1 MKKLLIFLFFTHNLY
16 AQDKNKQRPIIIGN
30 KVIIQSK
37 ILGQDRRIYV
47 SLPSYYDGNSTHY
60 PVIYHLDGLGF
71 FEMISGNSKELA
83 MFHAIPD
90 SIVVGINQQNRYKE
104 LKLPESLNFLKFIN
118 YEVIPFIDKNYRTT
132 SQRTIIG
139 HSLGGT
145 FVLTALLESPEI
157 YSSYIAIS
165 PVIGI
170 ENTPKVAEFKKY
182 FKKNNKTIKNIY
194 ISKGNEKYPYDKNI
208 PKLVKLLD
216 KYVNKINWSY
226 HKFPKKS
233 HGSVVIPALI
243 ESLSDLYKGRIM
255 PEINEIGL
263 SEFSKLS
270 QLEKIGG
277 TNAIIKYYQTLS
289 KNKGYKINIP
299 TIIYSR
305 IGFLYANNK
314 KYKELLQWV
323 EEQGRGNGYVN
334 YYIGQN
340 LIAQNRAEIAIKLFL
355 LNSISNTSAK
365 SWKSLAQ
372 AYEAN
377 KEYQQAVK
385 YYQKAI
391 DIAKA
396 SNDENLVKYEQLKKH
411 VLEKQ

>member
-1 MKKLLIFLFFTHNLY
+1 
-16 AQDKNKQRPIIIGN
+16 
-30 KVIIQSK
+30 
-37 ILGQDRRIYV
+37 
-47 SLPSYYDGNSTHY
+47 
-60 PVIYHLDGLGF
+60 
-71 FEMISGNSKELA
+71 
-83 MFHAIPD
+83 
-90 SIVVGINQQNRYKE
+90 
-104 LKLPESLNFLKFIN
+104 
-118 YEVIPFIDKNYRTT
+118 
-132 SQRTIIG
+132 
-139 HSLGGT
+139 
-145 FVLTALLESPEI
+145 
-157 YSSYIAIS
+157 
-165 PVIGI
+165 
-170 ENTPKVAEFKKY
+170 
-182 FKKNNKTIKNIY
+182 
-194 ISKGNEKYPYDKNI
+194 
-208 PKLVKLLD
+208 
-216 KYVNKINWSY
+216 
-226 HKFPKKS
+226 
-233 HGSVVIPALI
+233 
-243 ESLSDLYKGRIM
+243 M

-263 SEFSKLS
+263 SEFNKLS

-355 LNSISNTSAK
+355 LNSISNASAK

-377 KEYQQAVK
+377 KEYQQAAK

-411 VLEKQ
+411 VLGKQ